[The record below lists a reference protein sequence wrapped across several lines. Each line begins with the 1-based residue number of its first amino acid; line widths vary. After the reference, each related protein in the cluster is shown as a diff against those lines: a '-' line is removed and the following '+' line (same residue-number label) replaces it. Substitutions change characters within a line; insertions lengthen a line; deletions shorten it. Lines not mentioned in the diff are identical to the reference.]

1 MKLLYSSIAI
11 LYITAIVTI
20 YLSAHVAGYETLLA
34 QMSCENGLFESVG
47 SIALSIASLYA
58 LYSLLKYRF
67 TDMDRAILVILSIL
81 FFLASME
88 EISWGQHIFHF
99 PSSRYFLENNLQ
111 EETNL
116 HNLIDGNIFSS
127 IIYSTIYIFLIYIP
141 IILKLYPKLISRV
154 SILRYFDFNP
164 HIIATLLFASSF
176 QLYFYK
182 DFGVYMDMFSYLV
195 GVILFIYYSM
205 VSNTTTLLKLHI
217 FAVIFGGIIS
227 MLSYRVFSFY
237 NMQYELRESFIEI
250 ALLLILIEF
259 IGDREV

>member
-1 MKLLYSSIAI
+1 MERQITLEGYGGLIEATLQLYS
-11 LYITAIVTI
+11 YTI
-20 YLSAHVAGYETLLA
+20 YNCYSYDISSAHVAGYETLLA

-127 IIYSTIYIFLIYIP
+127 IIYSTIYIFLIYNTDNLKVIP
-141 IILKLYPKLISRV
+141 
-154 SILRYFDFNP
+154 
-164 HIIATLLFASSF
+164 
-176 QLYFYK
+176 
-182 DFGVYMDMFSYLV
+182 
-195 GVILFIYYSM
+195 
-205 VSNTTTLLKLHI
+205 
-217 FAVIFGGIIS
+217 
-227 MLSYRVFSFY
+227 
-237 NMQYELRESFIEI
+237 
-250 ALLLILIEF
+250 
-259 IGDREV
+259 